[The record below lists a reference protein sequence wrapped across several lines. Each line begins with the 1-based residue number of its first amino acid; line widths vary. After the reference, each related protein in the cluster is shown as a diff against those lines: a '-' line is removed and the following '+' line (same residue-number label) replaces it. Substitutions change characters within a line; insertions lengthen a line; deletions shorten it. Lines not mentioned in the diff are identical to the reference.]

1 MSWTEKQNTETK
13 YLYKE
18 FKFSDFKT
26 ALTFINKVGELA
38 EQQAH
43 HPIIWNCYNTVKLE
57 LYTHSE
63 GGITQKDYDL
73 AEAIDSI

>member
-1 MSWTEKQNTETK
+1 MSWIEKQNSETK

-18 FKFSDFKT
+18 FKFPDFVT
-26 ALTFINKVGELA
+26 ALEFINKVGKLA
-38 EQQAH
+38 EQQQH

-63 GGITQKDYDL
+63 DEITQKDYKL
-73 AEAIDSI
+73 ADAIDAI